1 MSLLFTSKESKKFLF
16 DTNNINMNKNNKFD
30 NRFKIENKE
39 LSKQKFEN
47 YLKVRVYI
55 RLSEIN
61 QDNIN
66 A

>member
-39 LSKQKFEN
+39 LSK
-47 YLKVRVYI
+47 
-55 RLSEIN
+55 
-61 QDNIN
+61 
-66 A
+66 